1 MKRLVKIA
9 LITFGTFSILS
20 MEFLFFCTVVEK
32 YLFGRNYFYTLK
44 KYPAAML
51 AVVFLFGFAF
61 VLFASAFTINDRE
74 DSFGHR

>member
-9 LITFGTFSILS
+9 FGTFSILS

-61 VLFASAFTINDRE
+61 VLFASAFAIHDRE